1 VSGPNRRTVRTRS
14 RGERRRRAG
23 KDVKND
29 DAQEEPAEN
38 RAPHGG
44 LAERREADRP
54 PGRFRTRTS
63 AVAWTQA
70 RRWRPRHRSQ
80 RHEGRSAVPQDTVES
95 RRGSRAGAPTRS
107 EPGRQR
113 SRGVD
118 ERGPHR
124 LEGARCGVTTPLL
137 RAEEVA
143 RRLALSKAAIF
154 RLAARG
160 SLPHVKIG
168 RNVRFDSEV
177 LERWI
182 AEHSAGNG
190 NGESHDD

>member
-1 VSGPNRRTVRTRS
+1 
-14 RGERRRRAG
+14 
-23 KDVKND
+23 
-29 DAQEEPAEN
+29 
-38 RAPHGG
+38 
-44 LAERREADRP
+44 
-54 PGRFRTRTS
+54 
-63 AVAWTQA
+63 
-70 RRWRPRHRSQ
+70 
-80 RHEGRSAVPQDTVES
+80 
-95 RRGSRAGAPTRS
+95 
-107 EPGRQR
+107 
-113 SRGVD
+113 
-118 ERGPHR
+118 
-124 LEGARCGVTTPLL
+124 VTTPLL